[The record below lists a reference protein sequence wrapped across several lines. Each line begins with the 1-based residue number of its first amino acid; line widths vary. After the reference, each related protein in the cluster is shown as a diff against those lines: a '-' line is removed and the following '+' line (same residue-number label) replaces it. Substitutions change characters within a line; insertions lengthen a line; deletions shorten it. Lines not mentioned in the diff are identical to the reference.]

1 MNAAMPDPVLRK
13 LHDELWSLEAAYSSR
28 SAYLA
33 WAKAEAGF
41 DPSEDEVQWMQAN
54 AAQRA
59 EVSRLIATRVGD
71 LRAQGANVDAMMP
84 RRP

>member
-1 MNAAMPDPVLRK
+1 MNAATPDAILRK
-13 LHDELWSLEAAYSSR
+13 LHDELWSLEAAYNSR

-41 DPSEDEVQWMQAN
+41 DPSEEEVQWMETN

-59 EVSRLIATRVGD
+59 EVSRLIAARVD
-71 LRAQGANVDAMMP
+71 ELRAQGADVAALMP
-84 RRP
+84 SRP